1 MSISCN
7 PECQLVF
14 CFGQFDAGE
23 AILLPIAAPVA
34 GEFTLRTDRLGNID
48 YVKKTFLLA
57 AALSFQNP
65 FNEDTDLYFTIVKP
79 DGTLLTYTSGAIDYT
94 RFMIQIRI
102 ADDITPP
109 V

>member
-7 PECQLVF
+7 PVCEPVF

-23 AILLPIAAPVA
+23 DIALPIAAPVA

-57 AALSFQNP
+57 AAMTFDNP
-65 FNEDTDLYFTIVKP
+65 FNEDFDIFFTIIKP
-79 DGTLLTYTSGAIDYT
+79 DGTLLTYTSDSVVYS
-94 RFMIQIRI
+94 RFKIQNRI
-102 ADDITPP
+102 ANNITP
-109 V
+109 